1 MVRAARGALA
11 GRSLEADDLTFIH
24 HYLKADPAYFE
35 HIEDE
40 EPDSVKENTTITE
53 IDEQAV
59 EPDECILLFKDYG
72 SSVSIPLPQPVAP
85 LNQSLSTTITERTSR
100 YEYRDE
106 PIRLPTLSALLYWS
120 AGVKGYVETPDG
132 STFPL
137 RFAPSAGSLQP
148 VNLYV
153 IANLVEGFDPGVYYY
168 HPANHALV
176 PITCDD
182 VQYDLRRC
190 CMQEFVSAAP
200 VVCAL
205 TCSLDRVQWR
215 YGARAYRSAHLDAG
229 VMCQNLYLVGTALD
243 LCVCA
248 VFGFFEDRL
257 QQLLHLDDDREY
269 PTLLFTIGHP
279 NLELTAP

>member
-1 MVRAARGALA
+1 
-11 GRSLEADDLTFIH
+11 
-24 HYLKADPAYFE
+24 
-35 HIEDE
+35 
-40 EPDSVKENTTITE
+40 
-53 IDEQAV
+53 
-59 EPDECILLFKDYG
+59 
-72 SSVSIPLPQPVAP
+72 
-85 LNQSLSTTITERTSR
+85 
-100 YEYRDE
+100 
-106 PIRLPTLSALLYWS
+106 
-120 AGVKGYVETPDG
+120 
-132 STFPL
+132 
-137 RFAPSAGSLQP
+137 
-148 VNLYV
+148 
-153 IANLVEGFDPGVYYY
+153 
-168 HPANHALV
+168 
-176 PITCDD
+176 
-182 VQYDLRRC
+182 
-190 CMQEFVSAAP
+190 MQEFVSAAP